1 MQDWISCVSGTSQ
14 DAMTS
19 HIIVAV
25 ALSIW
30 YPSLVKLTLATLV
43 VHPLMKLV
51 MAINEKYSSTAA
63 ELLAEGMKTCEA
75 DNGAGVEEKKHQNAF

>member
-1 MQDWISCVSGTSQ
+1 MTWLESFEVQDWISCVGGTSQ

-19 HIIVAV
+19 HIIVAA

-30 YPSLVKLTLATLV
+30 YPSLVKPTLATLV

-51 MAINEKYSSTAA
+51 MGHGNK
-63 ELLAEGMKTCEA
+63 
-75 DNGAGVEEKKHQNAF
+75 